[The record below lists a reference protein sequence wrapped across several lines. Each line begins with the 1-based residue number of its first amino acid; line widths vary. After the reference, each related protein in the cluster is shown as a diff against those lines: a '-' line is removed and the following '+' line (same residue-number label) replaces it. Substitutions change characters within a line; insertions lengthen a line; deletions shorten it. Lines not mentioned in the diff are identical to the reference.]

1 MSSASSSYH
10 IGPKVQPIFSEG
22 IFIPW
27 RPFSGSGGLSGTVF
41 WGHFFLG
48 IEFFLRGI
56 WGGGGGEGGGG
67 GGVSYN

>member
-56 WGGGGGEGGGG
+56 FPWGVGGRGV